1 MRWADMRRPLARAAV
16 TGTGEGIVAEFSFWV
31 FSNPT
36 EGSEVEFNAWSDQH
50 VRDVVRVPGFRAAQR
65 FRLFNVGRGDV
76 SHAYLNIY
84 EMDATT
90 VEAATAALAALSG
103 SGLSRS
109 DVARCDDVLALLL
122 EPCSP
127 KVDNSTAKP
136 SGDFIFVSANNPVPG
151 REAQYNAWYNDR
163 HVAEVVGVEGFTTGQ
178 RMAVRKAVLGRPAHG
193 YLAVYRMDA
202 DSHESAGLAMQ
213 RGADAGLSHSDD
225 IAKGGISMLL
235 QACSPRVTAAQ
246 AGAPA

>member
-1 MRWADMRRPLARAAV
+1 VDV
-16 TGTGEGIVAEFSFWV
+16 VGEFSFWV
-31 FSNPT
+31 FSNPA
-36 EGSEVEFNAWSDQH
+36 EGREEEYNAWNEAH
-50 VRDVVRVPGFRAAQR
+50 VRDVVRAPGFHAAQR
-65 FRLFNVGRGDV
+65 FRLHNVGRGEL
-76 SHAYLNIY
+76 SHGYLNIY

-90 VEAATAALAALSG
+90 VEAATAALAALAG

-109 DVARCDDVLALLL
+109 DAARDDDVVALLL

-127 KVDNSTAKP
+127 KVDNPTAKP
-136 SGDFIFVSANNPVPG
+136 SGDFIFVSTNDPVPG

-178 RMAVRKAVLGRPAHG
+178 RMTVRKAVIGQPTHS
-193 YLAVYRMDA
+193 YVMVYRMDA
-202 DSHESAGLAMQ
+202 DSREAAGVAMQ

-235 QACSPRVTAAQ
+235 QACSPKVTAAQ
-246 AGAPA
+246 ARAL